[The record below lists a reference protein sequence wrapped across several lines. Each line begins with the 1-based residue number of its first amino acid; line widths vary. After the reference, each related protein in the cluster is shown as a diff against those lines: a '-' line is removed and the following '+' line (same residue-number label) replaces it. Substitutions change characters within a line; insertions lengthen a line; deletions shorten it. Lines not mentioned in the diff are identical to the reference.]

1 MFCIVI
7 PDYYFF
13 FFIFAR
19 EVVLVV
25 TFVAVT
31 VVLAVFLVIPHV
43 LFVALDIVAMVGVGA
58 IR

>member
-1 MFCIVI
+1 M
-7 PDYYFF
+7 
-13 FFIFAR
+13 FAR